1 MTTKAEAMKE
11 CNKELQ
17 NAGKPY
23 PRTCALC
30 GFRKPCVKGLI
41 TANVPSS
48 EHGALVELAGFWWAE
63 VGGEVVVVEY
73 KSGTWFMT
81 GSDSPVS
88 LDKLGP
94 RIDPPA

>member
-1 MTTKAEAMKE
+1 MKE

-30 GFRKPCVKGLI
+30 GFGKPCAKGLV
-41 TANVPSS
+41 TANVSLSQP
-48 EHGALVELAGFWWAE
+48 GALVELAGFWWAE

-73 KSGTWFMT
+73 EAGAWYRT
-81 GSDSPVS
+81 GMSKPVTP
-88 LDKLGP
+88 DKIGP
-94 RIDPPA
+94 RIDPPT